1 MDEANRERVVHVHG
15 RHDVPITII
24 SVDVNGTS
32 VADPGEGGRKKEKAQ
47 SACLPM
53 FRKGVVVVVVVGG
66 VVGACASPSPSSS
79 TFHFS
84 SDFQFFS
91 THFFSRLFQDPSPL
105 PPCLSPSSLARAS
118 SSPLIFNGELVT
130 DRGENRPIFLRST
143 PLFAP
148 FFSRDGGGLRTEA
161 DRSEY
166 RGAESR
172 GGKGRKGRRDRSV
185 DSRCVASLCH
195 RIPQKF
201 CRLVSRAWLNSLEEI
216 LGIDREARSPDRN
229 LFLKLI

>member
-15 RHDVPITII
+15 RHDTPITII

-32 VADPGEGGRKKEKAQ
+32 VADPGEGGRKKEKAE

-91 THFFSRLFQDPSPL
+91 THFFSRLFQGPSPL

-118 SSPLIFNGELVT
+118 SLIFNGELVT
-130 DRGENRPIFLRST
+130 EAKTVRFSSA
-143 PLFAP
+143 PLH
-148 FFSRDGGGLRTEA
+148 FSRPFSHATEGVKNGG
-161 DRSEY
+161 
-166 RGAESR
+166 
-172 GGKGRKGRRDRSV
+172 
-185 DSRCVASLCH
+185 
-195 RIPQKF
+195 
-201 CRLVSRAWLNSLEEI
+201 
-216 LGIDREARSPDRN
+216 
-229 LFLKLI
+229 

>member
-1 MDEANRERVVHVHG
+1 MAPAPLPLRLPPLSISPPISNSFPPISSRASFRVPPPFLHVYHLPASSCSRLLLSPHFQRG
-15 RHDVPITII
+15 TRHRPR
-24 SVDVNGTS
+24 
-32 VADPGEGGRKKEKAQ
+32 RK
-47 SACLPM
+47 
-53 FRKGVVVVVVVGG
+53 
-66 VVGACASPSPSSS
+66 PSDFPPLHS
-79 TFHFS
+79 TF
-84 SDFQFFS
+84 
-91 THFFSRLFQDPSPL
+91 RALFL
-105 PPCLSPSSLARAS
+105 TR
-118 SSPLIFNGELVT
+118 
-130 DRGENRPIFLRST
+130 RR
-143 PLFAP
+143 
-148 FFSRDGGGLRTEA
+148 GLRTEA

>member
-15 RHDVPITII
+15 RHDTPITII

-91 THFFSRLFQDPSPL
+91 THFFSRLFQAPSSMFITFLSCPRL
-105 PPCLSPSSLARAS
+105 LLSPHFQRGTRHRPRRKPSDFPPLHSTFRA
-118 SSPLIFNGELVT
+118 L
-130 DRGENRPIFLRST
+130 FLTR
-143 PLFAP
+143 
-148 FFSRDGGGLRTEA
+148 RRGLRTEA

>member
-1 MDEANRERVVHVHG
+1 MSSHVSKGGGSGSGSGWSGWRLRLSLSVFLHFPFLL
-15 RHDVPITII
+15 RFPILFHPFLLAPL
-24 SVDVNGTS
+24 SGS
-32 VADPGEGGRKKEKAQ
+32 
-47 SACLPM
+47 LP
-53 FRKGVVVVVVVGG
+53 
-66 VVGACASPSPSSS
+66 PSSMFITFLSCSRLLLSPHFQRGTRHRPRRKPSDFPPLHS
-79 TFHFS
+79 TF
-84 SDFQFFS
+84 
-91 THFFSRLFQDPSPL
+91 RALFL
-105 PPCLSPSSLARAS
+105 TR
-118 SSPLIFNGELVT
+118 
-130 DRGENRPIFLRST
+130 RR
-143 PLFAP
+143 
-148 FFSRDGGGLRTEA
+148 GLRTEA